1 MAWGGAGSGLSAA
14 DQSPGCVVAGLK
26 LLVVSTP
33 MGPLGQGLGGGVE
46 LTLEAVLRGLIQCGH
61 QLSLVAAEGSAL
73 KLPELQQLW
82 LEPGVPQPS
91 WQHQPRQAPVQ
102 IPANGLL
109 PRFWQR
115 AQAVQ
120 HHFDAVLNLGYDW
133 LPFWLTASFTTPL
146 FHLVSMGSVSDA
158 MDAVIEATAA
168 AFPQRLAFHTATQAG
183 DFSLPA
189 APILVANGFD
199 FSRYN
204 FCATPQR
211 QLGWVGRIAPE
222 KGLEDAAQAAA
233 ALGWPLRIWG
243 LREDED
249 YAAAVER
256 SVPAGTLDWRGFLP
270 TDQLQAELGR
280 CAALLN
286 TPKWNEAFGNVV
298 VEAMACGVPVVAYRR
313 GGPAEL
319 IDEGTTGWLAAVDQ
333 PQALIELL
341 PKAFSLDRSAC
352 RARAEQRFG
361 LEAFASRLQGWLQQ
375 PG

>member
-1 MAWGGAGSGLSAA
+1 
-14 DQSPGCVVAGLK
+14 
-26 LLVVSTP
+26 

-61 QLSLVAAEGSAL
+61 QLSLVAAEGSQL
-73 KLPELQQLW
+73 DLPDLQQLW
-82 LEPGVPQPS
+82 LEPGVSQPS

-102 IPANGLL
+102 IPPEGLL

-115 AQAVQ
+115 ALKVQ
-120 HHFDAVLNLGYDW
+120 HRFDAVLNLGYDW
-133 LPFWLTASFTTPL
+133 LPFWLTACFETPL

-168 AFPQRLAFHTATQAG
+168 AFPSRLAFHTATQAS
-183 DFSLPA
+183 DFSLPSE
-189 APILVANGFD
+189 PILVANGFD
-199 FSRYN
+199 FSRYS
-204 FCATPQR
+204 FCAHPQR
-211 QLGWVGRIAPE
+211 LLGWVGRIAPE

-243 LREDED
+243 LREDEA
-249 YAAAVER
+249 YAESVDN
-256 SVPAGTLDWRGFLP
+256 SVPKGTLEWRGFLP
-270 TDQLQAELGR
+270 TDQLQAELGH

-319 IDEGTTGWLAAVDQ
+319 IDEGKTGWLAAVDQ
-333 PQALIELL
+333 PQSLMELL
-341 PKAFSLDRSAC
+341 PKTFALDRAAC

-361 LEAFASRLQGWLQQ
+361 LEAFASRLEGWLQQ
-375 PG
+375 R